1 MNRTLASYGR
11 ASRAAL
17 LAWTVV
23 AVSCAAVIAVP
34 ATLYATQD
42 DPTPVRVTAAD
53 VAASNEKAAMAYGAL
68 VNMWTREFQDAG
80 RRFVAPR
87 IARYRGAPISTRCGV
102 IAPSNAAYCLAAN
115 TIYFDDVF
123 LAGQAKMAGR
133 VLRTDGDM
141 VAVGIIAHEMGH
153 AVAMQYGFRS
163 QNSYDNEAVADCFAG
178 AFAHQAERDGSIEHG
193 DLDEAFFGMAAAGDP
208 VFEPTGNAHRDAR
221 LAAHVATRAHGTR
234 DQRMAN
240 FRDGLE
246 GGSQT
251 CFASM
256 EVASR

>member
-1 MNRTLASYGR
+1 MNQTFASLAR

-17 LAWTVV
+17 VACTIAASGVV
-23 AVSCAAVIAVP
+23 ASTAAPAV
-34 ATLYATQD
+34 LYAAQD
-42 DPTPVRVTAAD
+42 DPVPVRVTAAD

-68 VNMWTREFQDAG
+68 VSMWTTEFENAG

-87 IARYRGAPISTRCGV
+87 LARYRGVPISTRCGV

-123 LAGQAKMAGR
+123 LAGQAKVAGQA
-133 VLRTDGDM
+133 LSTDGDM

-163 QNSYDNEAVADCFAG
+163 QSSYDNEAVADCFAG
-178 AFAHQAERDGSIEHG
+178 AFAHQAEREGSIEHG
-193 DLDEAFFGMAAAGDP
+193 DIDEAFFGMAAAGDP
-208 VFEPTGNAHRDAR
+208 VLQTTGNARRDAR
-221 LAAHVATRAHGTR
+221 LAAHVASRAHGTR
-234 DQRMAN
+234 EQRMAN
-240 FRDGLE
+240 FRSGLE

-256 EVASR
+256 QVASR

>member
-1 MNRTLASYGR
+1 MNRMFASYGR
-11 ASRAAL
+11 TSRAAL
-17 LAWTVV
+17 LALTV
-23 AVSCAAVIAVP
+23 AASGAAVGGTP
-34 ATLYATQD
+34 STLHAAQD
-42 DPTPVRVTAAD
+42 DPTPVRVTSAD

-68 VNMWTREFQDAG
+68 VNMWTKEFESAG

-87 IARYRGAPISTRCGV
+87 LARYRGTPISTRCGV

-123 LAGQAKMAGR
+123 LAGQAKMAGQA
-133 VLRTDGDM
+133 LNTDGDM

-163 QNSYDNEAVADCFAG
+163 HNSYDNEAVADCFAG

-193 DLDEAFFGMAAAGDP
+193 DLEEAFFGMAAAGDP
-208 VFEPTGNAHRDAR
+208 VLEPTGNELRDAR
-221 LAAHVATRAHGTR
+221 IAARVASRAHGTR
-234 DQRMAN
+234 EQRMAN
-240 FRDGLE
+240 FRGGLE
-246 GGSQT
+246 GGSQA

-256 EVASR
+256 QVASR